1 MAGDVRERHL
11 SLGDFEV
18 SGCCFSKKFQRLAGR
33 RGLMTLRNVIEIE
46 SIDWRKSLDQGRYI
60 KEGTL

>member
-11 SLGDFEV
+11 SLGDLEV

-33 RGLMTLRNVIEIE
+33 RGLMAIINVIEIE
-46 SIDWRKSLDQGRYI
+46 TIDWRKSLDQGR
-60 KEGTL
+60 